1 MPLRILVIDDEPG
14 ILGLMQE
21 VLTLMGAEAYT
32 LDNAAAAL
40 ERLEEQT
47 FDGLLVD
54 IRMPGID
61 GLELI
66 RRVRRSEKNRRAP
79 IVALSGSQDQK
90 TMEEALAAGATF
102 FLHKP
107 FDHKTLMRMLNSTRG
122 SMLQERRRH
131 ARVPIHGPVQCQAGS
146 IRFNAA
152 GHDISEGGIRL
163 RASKP
168 LPEGT
173 KVSVSLTLPGQS
185 APFEAPG
192 MVVRAE
198 EEGMLSLQF
207 GDLLL
212 PTRHQ
217 LRAFLGAQ
225 MERPQL
231 V

>member
-14 ILGLMQE
+14 VLGLMQE

-32 LDNAAAAL
+32 LGSAPAAL
-40 ERLEEQT
+40 EMVEQQK
-47 FDGLLVD
+47 FDGILVD
-54 IRMPGID
+54 IMMPEID
-61 GLELI
+61 GLEVI
-66 RRVRRSEKNRRAP
+66 RRVRRAERNQRTP
-79 IVALSGSQDQK
+79 IVAVSGSDDRK
-90 TMEEALAAGATF
+90 TMEESLAAGATF

-107 FDHKTLMRMLNSTRG
+107 FDHRSLTRMLNSTRG

-131 ARVPIHGPVQCQAGS
+131 ARVPIHCPVRCQAGS
-146 IRFNAA
+146 TRINAA

-163 RASKP
+163 LASKR

-173 KVSVSLTLPGQS
+173 KVAISLTLPGQD
-185 APFEAPG
+185 ALFEAPG

-198 EEGMLSLQF
+198 EEGTLSLKF
-207 GDLLL
+207 GDLPL